1 MLSPTPLNRH
11 GLSTVATSPQR
22 HGAGC
27 TRPSPSPWRLGMS
40 SWLGA
45 AAMVVRLGG
54 LGASSWPSEVDF
66 FWYIRY
72 IRITVPS
79 SLSTKLFGRDK
90 EGLWKICNK
99 QKHETR
105 TTLMVVRS
113 VSFPPHIFW
122 IFEMSRMCFN
132 KLRYEERCVELTVV
146 LGFFLGAHQC
156 LCQFFLWLSNR

>member
-1 MLSPTPLNRH
+1 MDFPPLQHRH
-11 GLSTVATSPQR
+11 SDTALAAHGRPRRRGGWECRRGWELRRWWWDWEASGPQV
-22 HGAGC
+22 G
-27 TRPSPSPWRLGMS
+27 P
-40 SWLGA
+40 
-45 AAMVVRLGG
+45 VR
-54 LGASSWPSEVDF
+54 WIF